1 MFISCWEQAT
11 VLPRRNHLLHDL
23 ITHVF
28 LRSLQYGI
36 MVVGFIDAFVY
47 AHHQHRRGIE
57 NPRNFGDCMKGRIRF
72 MTAIT
77 PAYAHAY
84 WATCLTRHM
93 PAFPRQNFR
102 LPKPEAS
109 FPYLPNARSTTRER
123 GNDYRGWACNTD
135 GGTRVI
141 DGETLAGWCVISRS
155 PQGRIDVM
163 FGPVTLPP
171 EIHAVFFFRM
181 GVKQLMQL
189 QFLAPVDFKQLNS
202 CSF

>member
-1 MFISCWEQAT
+1 MLDNPTVMESLCYSAAEKSEGTLNASNSFTNGVCKVQRFHTEDREQTCRALIT
-11 VLPRRNHLLHDL
+11 TNALVCTICSFLVGSRLLCFHGETIFSHDL

-123 GNDYRGWACNTD
+123 GNDYR
-135 GGTRVI
+135 
-141 DGETLAGWCVISRS
+141 
-155 PQGRIDVM
+155 
-163 FGPVTLPP
+163 
-171 EIHAVFFFRM
+171 
-181 GVKQLMQL
+181 
-189 QFLAPVDFKQLNS
+189 
-202 CSF
+202 